1 MRSKLVSLLLV
12 ALLLLASFSTAL
24 AQDGVYCGD
33 LSEEDCAIL
42 QSAQEAMMSVRSY
55 TSDASYDAL
64 VTGLPGLPADGV
76 SVAVNVAGAFEWSDE
91 ALAAAGTLAGA
102 TQEEVMAALSENPQI
117 LGDLV
122 SGLSADVVISYE
134 ASQALADELGAQ
146 VGIAVPASASIPVII
161 VDGVFYWDASDFA
174 AWGAYEGWVGMPL
187 AEVVGKLAEAGA
199 FDPTAMEQ
207 LASDPTTAAA
217 MVVPAM
223 LLSPDA
229 FSEFIVL
236 ERGEDTDV
244 DGQTAAVFTTSFDVA
259 GLLAS
264 PMFSDL
270 VTQLV
275 ASGAIQGVTPA
286 DVEQLLPMLPMVAPM
301 LGLTIDGAQTIGL
314 DDYMVYN
321 TASEIVWDLAGLG
334 QMAAMSGADLGLG
347 ADAGL
352 SFTVNVDD
360 ADFNADQGIV
370 APEDAAMLT
379 ADQVLGGQ

>member
-33 LSEEDCAIL
+33 LAEEDCAIL
-42 QSAQEAMMSVRSY
+42 QSAQEAMMSVQSY
-55 TSDASYDAL
+55 TSDASYDAM

-76 SVAVNVAGAFEWSDE
+76 AVSVNVAGAFEWSDE
-91 ALAAAGTLAGA
+91 ALAAAGMMAGA
-102 TQEEVMAALSENPQI
+102 TQEEVMTALGENPQI
-117 LGDLV
+117 LVDLV

-134 ASQALADELGAQ
+134 VSQALADELGAQ
-146 VGIAVPASASIPVII
+146 AGAAVPASASVPVII
-161 VDGVFYWDASDFA
+161 VDGNLYWDASAFA

-199 FDPTAMEQ
+199 FDPAAMQ
-207 LASDPTTAAA
+207 QMASDPTTAAA

-223 LLSPDA
+223 LMSPDA
-229 FSEFIVL
+229 FSEFIIL
-236 ERGEDTDV
+236 ERGDDM
-244 DGQTAAVFTTSFDVA
+244 DGKAVFTTSLDVA

-264 PMFSDL
+264 PMFTDL

-275 ASGAIQGVTPA
+275 ASGAIQGVSSA

-314 DDYMVYN
+314 DDFMVYN
-321 TASEIVWDLAGLG
+321 TTSEIVWDLAGLG

-352 SFTVNVDD
+352 SFVVSVDD
-360 ADFNADQGIV
+360 ADFNADQGIA

-379 ADQVLGGQ
+379 ADQVLSGGQ